1 MATEAVFS
9 VSLFTEKGKIKTNL
23 VKNAIKR
30 ISTKLT
36 WEDLLDMCIENVSED
51 DLPDDI
57 SFRSWP
63 QWRFRRP
70 QLEKHLNLITRNS

>member
-9 VSLFTEKGKIKTNL
+9 VSLFKEKGKIKTNL

-57 SFRSWP
+57 VDKFCQIFGIHP
-63 QWRFRRP
+63 I
-70 QLEKHLNLITRNS
+70 K